1 MGLLDLKTDLKSLK
15 YGKDRP
21 GGGDSGQ
28 PYIKTDINTVDQG
41 FNELRLTK
49 FDDGLIRGGAIGALN
64 ASVVDTLRIGK
75 FFLDLP
81 KGPLFLA
88 KQVGLQFSNPR
99 LETKKIALSQGSSIL
114 NFIGNLANKINNNF
128 GPTRIYNLGIN
139 TLAQVPVNAFG
150 KHFNRHG
157 LIPVQDDSTKYF
169 AVVSNN
175 NKSDQNVAEPSNRL
189 VGLKNKLLGKPVA
202 PQSRTFGLLNTL
214 TSSIGSIFGFSNPL
228 KALTANQLTI
238 DDYLGGPGSV
248 YGIGRTV
255 IRRYDDTNT
264 NNKGIKPRLT
274 EIDYGKTLGLSNQYF
289 SGQPTI
295 PLISG
300 VLSTVYIDKVKNINE
315 SNNIDLANPTN
326 KPIQIDQNVIKYK
339 AGSNNIE
346 KYTQLKSTIDKQI
359 IEGINPNEFI
369 SPRPQDVKYL
379 NTLGASTQYGLNTE
393 EIGPNSFNQT
403 NQNSVI
409 NNSVNPKLRTYIN
422 LKNAIDNQIIDGG
435 NFSEFKGKI
444 PVINYYNILGVS
456 AQYESDTLGGLNNVD
471 PLRPTKAPTQLYA
484 INSKYN
490 NNGVPF
496 TPQESYEA
504 VREEIETN
512 NNTYIKSFK
521 EFTKNDQVQFPNGSL
536 PLRNTPNFKYFG
548 NRKISDDNSISTYD
562 NTQDFQRIDSN
573 ILQIVFRIQD
583 PFTNSE
589 DQINFSAYMSG
600 FKDNFTSTWN
610 EINYSGRAESFYIYD
625 KFKRDVSFNLQ
636 IPCFNKTQLLE
647 KHRALGQLAA
657 VTAGSY
663 NPQGFLGGVLI
674 RLNVGK
680 YIVGEYAI
688 LDNLSYSIPD
698 QATWDITEKLAMT
711 LDASFSFKII
721 HKKLPQYKPNNGFF
735 GSIPDKTEYFIP
747 NGTSNFN
754 TTARTFAEN
763 E

>member
-21 GGGDSGQ
+21 GGGDSKQ
-28 PYIKTDINTVDQG
+28 PYIKTDINTVDRG

-99 LETKKIALSQGSSIL
+99 LETKKIALSQGSGIL

-255 IRRYDDTNT
+255 IRRYDYTDVKDQ
-264 NNKGIKPRLT
+264 NKTPFQKERGI
-274 EIDYGKTLGLSNQYF
+274 IDYGKTLGLSNLYF
-289 SGQPTI
+289 SGQNVTI
-295 PLISG
+295 PLFSG
-300 VLSTVYIDKVKNINE
+300 LLPSIRLNVDQIRDIDGANNIN
-315 SNNIDLANPTN
+315 LANPIQ
-326 KPIQIDQNVIKYK
+326 KPSQIDQNVIKYEV
-339 AGSNNIE
+339 GSTNVE
-346 KYTQLKSTIDKQI
+346 KYIQLKSTIDKQI
-359 IEGINPNEFI
+359 IDGINPNEFI

-393 EIGPNSFNQT
+393 EIGPNLFSQT

-409 NNSVNPKLRTYIN
+409 NNSVNPKLRTYTN
-422 LKNAIDNQIIDGG
+422 LKNDIE
-435 NFSEFKGKI
+435 STKT
-444 PVINYYNILGVS
+444 
-456 AQYESDTLGGLNNVD
+456 QYQSN
-471 PLRPTKAPTQLYA
+471 
-484 INSKYN
+484 
-490 NNGVPF
+490 
-496 TPQESYEA
+496 
-504 VREEIETN
+504 
-512 NNTYIKSFK
+512 FK
-521 EFTKNDQVQFPNGSL
+521 EFTKNDQIQFPNGRI
-536 PLRNTPNFKYFG
+536 PLKNTLNFKYFG
-548 NRKISDDNSISTYD
+548 DQKTSDDGSISRYN
-562 NTQDFQRIDSN
+562 NTDDFRRVDSN
-573 ILQIVFRIQD
+573 ILQIVFRIQN

-625 KFKRDVSFNLQ
+625 KFKRDVSFSLQ
-636 IPCFNKTQLLE
+636 IPCFNKSQLFE

-663 NPQGFLGGVLI
+663 NNGFLGGVLI

-721 HKKLPQYKPNNGFF
+721 HQKLPQYQPNSGFF
-735 GSIPDKTEYFIP
+735 NYIPDSFSGFI
-747 NGTSNFN
+747 NELDGFGGTPTDYDTKAKNFAQN
-754 TTARTFAEN
+754 LPL
-763 E
+763 